1 MLMRFLYDYA
11 NNLTYFV
18 ANNIKSFLHN
28 LDINKPQR

>member
-11 NNLTYFV
+11 NNLTYIV
-18 ANNIKSFLHN
+18 ANNTMSFLHN